1 MTLAFPILTAASSC
15 IMMQFFISCSYGIVR
30 PMKPISQNNV
40 SMVIKY

>member
-1 MTLAFPILTAASSC
+1 MTLAVRILTATPSC
-15 IMMQFFISCSYGIVR
+15 IMMQFFISCSYGILR